1 MQYQIFQIDIMK
13 IVEQVK
19 GEMQKKWDLM
29 TEREFFFLYGIFLVN
44 NDFLSNKLK
53 LLYLS

>member
-1 MQYQIFQIDIMK
+1 MQYQIFQIDIME

-29 TEREFFFLYGIFLVN
+29 SEREFFFLYGIFLVN

>member
-29 TEREFFFLYGIFLVN
+29 SEREFFFLYGIFLVN

>member
-29 TEREFFFLYGIFLVN
+29 SEREFFFLYGIFLVN
-44 NDFLSNKLK
+44 NDFLYNTLK

>member
-19 GEMQKKWDLM
+19 GEMQKKWVLM
-29 TEREFFFLYGIFLVN
+29 SEREFFFLYGIFLVN

>member
-1 MQYQIFQIDIMK
+1 MQYQIFQIDTMK

-29 TEREFFFLYGIFLVN
+29 SEREFFFLYGIFLVN

>member
-19 GEMQKKWDLM
+19 REMQKKWDLM
-29 TEREFFFLYGIFLVN
+29 SEREFFSLYGIFLVN

>member
-1 MQYQIFQIDIMK
+1 MQHQIFQIDIMK

-29 TEREFFFLYGIFLVN
+29 SEREFFFLYGIFLVN

>member
-19 GEMQKKWDLM
+19 REMQKKWDLM
-29 TEREFFFLYGIFLVN
+29 SEREFFFLYGIFLVN
-44 NDFLSNKLK
+44 NDFLYNTLK

>member
-19 GEMQKKWDLM
+19 GEMEKKWDLM
-29 TEREFFFLYGIFLVN
+29 SEREFFFLYGIFLVN

>member
-29 TEREFFFLYGIFLVN
+29 SERVFFFPLWYFSG
-44 NDFLSNKLK
+44 K
-53 LLYLS
+53 

>member
-13 IVEQVK
+13 IEEQVK

>member
-13 IVEQVK
+13 IVEQVE

-29 TEREFFFLYGIFLVN
+29 SERDILFFYMVFFW
-44 NDFLSNKLK
+44 
-53 LLYLS
+53 

>member
-1 MQYQIFQIDIMK
+1 MHYQIFQIDIMK

-29 TEREFFFLYGIFLVN
+29 SEREFFFLYGIFLVN

>member
-29 TEREFFFLYGIFLVN
+29 SEREFFFLYGIFLVN
-44 NDFLSNKLK
+44 NDVLSNKLK

>member
-1 MQYQIFQIDIMK
+1 MQNQIFQIDIMK

-29 TEREFFFLYGIFLVN
+29 SEREFFFLYGIFLVN